1 MINTIKMKRA
11 EGLLSRIMRFL
22 AGYTNTMAVSRLL
35 SFALAC
41 VFSLGILFSL
51 NHCSDSASPDPPGTK
66 PSDPPGDDHGND
78 RDSATP
84 ITNDAAV
91 IGNIETGDDEDYFS
105 IRVTER
111 GILRASTIGVTDT
124 TGAIYDSAGEQLAS
138 HDDIDVDEDNKNFD
152 VSYRVAAGVYYV
164 RVSSFE
170 TNTGKYRLTVTF
182 TPDGADDHFNTPAH
196 ATPVTSGMQ
205 VAGNIET
212 GDDQDYFSIEVPGA
226 GTIQAITTGMTDTI
240 GYLYNNAGDELAM
253 NDNGDTD
260 MNFDIVY
267 NVVTAGTYYVR
278 VMSVGSVTGMYRLT
292 VTFTLGGID
301 DHGNDRNSATPIDI
315 GTMVAGDIETS
326 EDDDYFSIEVPGAG
340 TLTAMSTG
348 MTDTL
353 GYLYDSDGNE
363 LASDIST
370 GNFNISSYKTTGTGT
385 YYIRVRGFGGDD
397 GEYGLIVTFIPDDHG
412 NTQAHATPVTSGTAV
427 AGNIETGD
435 DQDYFSIAVS
445 GAGTITASTTGSTDT
460 MGILYNR
467 AGNELARD
475 DDSVTNTNFDISHY
489 VTAAGTYYVRV
500 ISKGTGTGMYSLTV
514 TFIPDDHSNVRASAT
529 PATSGTTITGNI
541 ETGDDQDY
549 FSIAVSGAGT
559 ITAITT
565 GSTDTVGHLYNN
577 RGTQLATDDNG
588 GTGSNFNISSSI
600 TAAGTY
606 YLRVTSK
613 DTGTGMYD
621 LTVTFIPDDHGND
634 IARATRVMSGTQV
647 AGNIETGDDQDYF
660 SIAVNEAGTITTTTT
675 GSTDTI
681 GHLYSSSGTQLA
693 TDDDGGTGSNFNIS
707 SSITAAGTYYVR
719 VASKGTGTGMYRLT
733 VTFTPAPPPSDVTFM
748 YPELNYSLCGGSI
761 QITPTLTTDIDL
773 ARISVAISPDLPSGI
788 QISSATGEIS
798 GTYSGYHSQSYV
810 VKVLLDSVEETQTNL
825 NLKINAVDQI
835 SYPQEAYQFTTDAA
849 ITVPI
854 TIDPSHPGVAFSVS
868 PALPSG
874 LSLNSSTGQ
883 ITGRLSSELGNQ
895 DHLVQVVSDGC
906 QHQIPLTFCANEDGN
921 CPPRFLSSR
930 KIHYADVADAV
941 FPTDAT
947 VDEIIKDDKKSAGDH
962 LESRYIGIEV
972 KSFVDDNAD
981 PFTITI
987 VSQTNNNS
995 HPRRTSNP
1003 YSYKYRERSID
1014 SAGANKVRKLYFFD
1028 GTLTAPSSSKSL
1040 TNIQLHR
1047 FHKFTTDTL
1056 TLRATDGNGRST
1068 EGTIEIRRSPKLKDC
1083 TGLTG
1088 KELNECTWLSEIL
1101 PSGWENNTLTDA
1113 VKNKLPNLTQDKD
1126 NYRLV
1131 FAEEFNGDGDSD
1143 HHGLD
1148 RSKWRLQ
1155 GWAGW
1160 ENNPD
1165 ANRDDCFFQIEGGT
1179 LQMSWL
1185 YNHCVDK
1192 VVALHTLG
1200 ILEYKY
1206 GYLEIK
1212 FKLPVNKADY
1222 SYYTNYAGVL
1232 WGRYANKYYHTTPV
1246 VVVDSIEKYL
1256 KYEVVEWDL
1265 YEYVA
1270 EAGSDH
1276 RRHSLFGHWYYINAN
1291 DYSNFHIPTMQ
1302 LDRTGALC
1310 YINYTLETET
1320 DAEVIAPYA
1329 KSERVF
1335 LEGCNSA
1342 LATTK
1347 EEAPMR
1353 DKFITLTRGWE
1364 WTPKGYRTFSHYESD
1379 NANDKAKYPDLFS
1392 DGLKT
1397 SSWQMYWFKYTPYT
1411 SKTGFTRSTTAT
1423 NIHLS
1428 RAAPNLTN
1436 RDTEDQLVEIGVMHQ
1451 PGVLELVVWGRNNAD
1466 PPANTIHPHVFHI
1479 DYVRLYKPVDN
1490 YKDVAPSY
1498 KWAPTLDERCT
1509 DTSMC

>member
-1 MINTIKMKRA
+1 MINTIKIKQI
-11 EGLLSRIMRFL
+11 EGLLSRIMQFL
-22 AGYTNTMAVSRLL
+22 AGYTNTMAVSRLF

-51 NHCSDSASPDPPGTK
+51 NHCGDSASPDPPDTR
-66 PSDPPGDDHGND
+66 PSDSPGDDHGND

-84 ITNDAAV
+84 VESGTAV

-105 IRVTER
+105 IQVTER

-124 TGAIYDSAGEQLAS
+124 TGAIYDSAGERLAS

-152 VSYRVAAGVYYV
+152 VSYRTAAGVYYV
-164 RVSSFE
+164 KVGSFE
-170 TNTGKYRLTVTF
+170 TNTGKYSLTVTF

-196 ATPVTSGMQ
+196 ATPVTSGTQ

-226 GTIQAITTGMTDTI
+226 GTLRAVTTGMTDTV
-240 GYLYNNAGDELAM
+240 GHLYNDAGDELAI
-253 NDNGDTD
+253 NDDGDTD

-267 NVVTAGTYYVR
+267 NVATAGTYYVR
-278 VMSVGSVTGMYRLT
+278 VVSVGSGTGMYRLT

-301 DHGNDRNSATPIDI
+301 DHGNDRDSATPIAI

-326 EDDDYFSIEVPGAG
+326 EDDDYFSIEVPGVG

-370 GNFNISSYKTTGTGT
+370 GNFNISPYKTTGTGT
-385 YYIRVRGFGGDD
+385 YYVRVRGFGGDG

-445 GAGTITASTTGSTDT
+445 GAGT
-460 MGILYNR
+460 L
-467 AGNELARD
+467 
-475 DDSVTNTNFDISHY
+475 
-489 VTAAGTYYVRV
+489 
-500 ISKGTGTGMYSLTV
+500 
-514 TFIPDDHSNVRASAT
+514 
-529 PATSGTTITGNI
+529 
-541 ETGDDQDY
+541 
-549 FSIAVSGAGT
+549 
-559 ITAITT
+559 TAITT

-613 DTGTGMYD
+613 DTNTGMY
-621 LTVTFIPDDHGND
+621 
-634 IARATRVMSGTQV
+634 S
-647 AGNIETGDDQDYF
+647 
-660 SIAVNEAGTITTTTT
+660 
-675 GSTDTI
+675 
-681 GHLYSSSGTQLA
+681 
-693 TDDDGGTGSNFNIS
+693 
-707 SSITAAGTYYVR
+707 
-719 VASKGTGTGMYRLT
+719 LT
-733 VTFTPAPPPSDVTFM
+733 VTFTLTPDVTFM
-748 YPELNYSLCGGSI
+748 YPELNYSLCSGSI
-761 QITPTLTTDIDL
+761 QITPALTTRLDL

-810 VKVLLDSVEETQTNL
+810 VKVSLDSVEETQTNL
-825 NLKINAVDQI
+825 NLKINAMDQI
-835 SYPQEAYQFTTDAA
+835 SYPQEAYQFTTDTA
-849 ITVPI
+849 ITIPI
-854 TIDPSHPGVAFSVS
+854 TIDPSHPGVVFSVS
-868 PALPSG
+868 PALPGG

-883 ITGRLSSELGNQ
+883 IAGRLSSELGNQ
-895 DHLVQVVSDGC
+895 DHTVQVVSDEC
-906 QHQIPLTFCANEDGN
+906 QKQIPLTFCANADGN

-972 KSFVDDNAD
+972 KSFVDDNRD

-995 HPRRTSNP
+995 HPRRTSSP

-1028 GTLTAPSSSKSL
+1028 GNLTAPSPRNSL
-1040 TNIQLHR
+1040 SNIQLHR

-1088 KELNECTWLSEIL
+1088 EEFNECTWLSEIL

-1113 VKNKLPNLTQDKD
+1113 VKDKLPNLTQDKD

-1131 FAEEFNGDGDSD
+1131 FSEEFNGDGDSD

-1179 LQMSWL
+1179 LQMSYL
-1185 YNHCVDK
+1185 FNCTDQ

-1206 GYLEIK
+1206 GYMEIK
-1212 FKLPVNKADY
+1212 FKLPVNEVDSTPDDNIEYY
-1222 SYYTNYAGVL
+1222 SNYAGVL

-1246 VVVDSIEKYL
+1246 VAVDSIEKYL

-1270 EAGSDH
+1270 AEHGGFRTH
-1276 RRHSLFGHWYYINAN
+1276 TLFGHWYYINAN
-1291 DYSNFHIPTMQ
+1291 NYSNFHIPTMQ
-1302 LDRTGALC
+1302 LDRTGSLC
-1310 YINYTLETET
+1310 YHTVKTET
-1320 DAEVIAPYA
+1320 DKAVLKANA
-1329 KSERVF
+1329 QRERVY
-1335 LEGCNSA
+1335 LEGCNSP
-1342 LATTK
+1342 LATDDDEDGTISS
-1347 EEAPMR
+1347 EEISKR

-1364 WTPKGYRTFSHYESD
+1364 WTPKGYRTFSHYETD

-1397 SSWQMYWFKYTPYT
+1397 SSWHMYWFKYTPYT
-1411 SKTGFTRSTTAT
+1411 SKTGFTRSTTAV
-1423 NIHLS
+1423 NVPLG
-1428 RAAPNLTN
+1428 RDDPNLTN

-1451 PGVLELVVWGRNNAD
+1451 PSVLELVVWGRGGPGTYGNYEI

-1479 DYVRLYKPVDN
+1479 DYIRVYKPVDN

-1498 KWAPTLDERCT
+1498 GWAPTLDERCT
-1509 DTSMC
+1509 DSSMC

>member
-1 MINTIKMKRA
+1 MYRTMINKIKMKRA

-84 ITNDAAV
+84 VESGTAV

-105 IRVTER
+105 IQVTER
-111 GILRASTIGVTDT
+111 GILRASTMGTTDT
-124 TGAIYDSAGEQLAS
+124 MGAIYDSVGERLAS

-152 VSYRVAAGVYYV
+152 VSYRAAAGVYYI

-226 GTIQAITTGMTDTI
+226 GTIQAITTGMTDTV
-240 GYLYNNAGDELAM
+240 GYLYNDAGDELAM
-253 NDNGDTD
+253 NDDGDTD

-267 NVVTAGTYYVR
+267 NVATAGTYYVR
-278 VMSVGSVTGMYRLT
+278 VVSIGSGTGMYRLT

-301 DHGNDRNSATPIDI
+301 DHGNDRDSATPIDI

-326 EDDDYFSIEVPGAG
+326 EDDDYFSILVPGAG

-370 GNFNISSYKTTGTGT
+370 GNFNISPYKTTGTGT
-385 YYIRVRGFGGDD
+385 YYVRVRGFGGDG

-412 NTQAHATPVTSGTAV
+412 SDIAHATRVTSGTTV
-427 AGNIETGD
+427 AGNIETSD
-435 DQDYFSIAVS
+435 DQDYFSIQVN
-445 GAGTITASTTGSTDT
+445 GAGTIQVATTGDTDT
-460 MGILYNR
+460 MGILYNHTE
-467 AGNELARD
+467 NELARD
-475 DDSVTNTNFDISHY
+475 DDSGTNTNFDISHY
-489 VTAAGTYYVRV
+489 VTAADTYYIRV
-500 ISKGTGTGMYSLTV
+500 TSKGTGTGMYSLTV
-514 TFIPDDHSNVRASAT
+514 TFIPDDHGNAIARATQAM
-529 PATSGTTITGNI
+529 SGTAITGNI

-549 FSIAVSGAGT
+549 FSIAVSGVGT
-559 ITAITT
+559 
-565 GSTDTVGHLYNN
+565 L
-577 RGTQLATDDNG
+577 
-588 GTGSNFNISSSI
+588 
-600 TAAGTY
+600 
-606 YLRVTSK
+606 
-613 DTGTGMYD
+613 
-621 LTVTFIPDDHGND
+621 
-634 IARATRVMSGTQV
+634 
-647 AGNIETGDDQDYF
+647 
-660 SIAVNEAGTITTTTT
+660 TTTTT

-681 GHLYSSSGTQLA
+681 GHLYNNRGTQLA
-693 TDDDGGTGSNFNIS
+693 TDDDGGTGSNFNILY
-707 SSITAAGTYYVR
+707 SITVAGTYYVR
-719 VASKGTGTGMYRLT
+719 VTSKGMGTGMYSLT
-733 VTFTPAPPPSDVTFM
+733 VTFTPPPSDVTFM
-748 YPELNYSLCGGSI
+748 YPELNYSSCGGSI
-761 QITPTLTTDIDL
+761 QITPTLTTDIDS

-788 QISSATGEIS
+788 QISSTTGEIS

-825 NLKINAVDQI
+825 NLKINAMDQI

-849 ITVPI
+849 ITIPI

-883 ITGRLSSELGNQ
+883 ITGRLASELGNQ

-930 KIHYADVADAV
+930 KIHYADVVDAV
-941 FPTDAT
+941 FPTNEA
-947 VDEIIKDDKKSAGDH
+947 VNEIIKDDKKSAGDH
-962 LESRYIGIEV
+962 LESRYSGIEV

-1028 GTLTAPSSSKSL
+1028 GNLTAPSPRNSL
-1040 TNIQLHR
+1040 RNIQLHR
-1047 FHKFTTDTL
+1047 FHKFTTDTV

-1246 VVVDSIEKYL
+1246 VAVDSIEKYL

-1276 RRHSLFGHWYYINAN
+1276 RRHSLFGHWYYINAGE
-1291 DYSNFHIPTMQ
+1291 YSKFHIPTMQ

-1320 DAEVIAPYA
+1320 DAKVIAPYA

-1335 LEGCNSA
+1335 LEGCNSD

-1347 EEAPMR
+1347 EAAPTQDR
-1353 DKFITLTRGWE
+1353 FITLTRGWE

-1451 PGVLELVVWGRNNAD
+1451 PSVLELVVWGRANAD

-1479 DYVRLYKPVDN
+1479 DYVRLYKPADN

-1498 KWAPTLDERCT
+1498 NWAPTLDERCT
-1509 DTSMC
+1509 DSSMC